1 MENRIYTER
10 DLAASKVEDVMS
22 LLEEGVRQ
30 CPAVYDDEHALL
42 KEENIYKE
50 LKELLDYLTEY

>member
-1 MENRIYTER
+1 MERRIYTER
-10 DLAASKVEDVMS
+10 DIAASKVEDVMS

-42 KEENIYKE
+42 KEELIYKE
-50 LKELLDYLTEY
+50 LRGLLDYLSEM